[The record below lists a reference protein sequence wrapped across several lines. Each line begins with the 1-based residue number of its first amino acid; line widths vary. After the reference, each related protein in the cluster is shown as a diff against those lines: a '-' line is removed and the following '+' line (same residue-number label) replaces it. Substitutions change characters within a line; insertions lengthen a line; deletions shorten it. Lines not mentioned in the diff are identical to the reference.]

1 MNVQRRHTSPLP
13 PIARFALLSLAAHA
27 SLLIAWQYP
36 ALFAGQRDSVLSVTL
51 TGAAQP
57 PAPAQVSAMPR
68 PERQRL
74 SEPQSTQYAQTNAAL
89 DVRHAEANTAA
100 SDAADQPESATD
112 GQGISHEP
120 ARAHLQA
127 RLLTELARHFS
138 YPDMAR
144 RRGWEGTVLLG
155 LSVESD
161 GRLDKIH
168 VARSSG
174 YAVLDRSALNS
185 LSRLGRLVEASA
197 WLDGR
202 GMDMQLPV
210 IYRLIEN

>member
-1 MNVQRRHTSPLP
+1 MNVRHQCGSPLP
-13 PIARFALLSLAAHA
+13 LIARFALLSLAAHA
-27 SLLIAWQYP
+27 SLLIAWQHP
-36 ALFAGQRDSVLSVTL
+36 ALVAGQRDSILSMML
-51 TGAAQP
+51 MGATQP
-57 PAPAQVSAMPR
+57 PAPALVSAIPH
-68 PERQRL
+68 PQRHHPPG
-74 SEPQSTQYAQTNAAL
+74 SPPTQYAQTNAASG
-89 DVRHAEANTAA
+89 VRHTEADTAA
-100 SDAADQPESATD
+100 SDAVDQPESATD
-112 GQGISHEP
+112 GQGISHES
-120 ARAHLQA
+120 ARAQLQA
-127 RLLTELARHFS
+127 RLLSELARHFN
-138 YPDMAR
+138 YPDFAR

-161 GRLDKIH
+161 GHLDKIH

-185 LSRLGRLVEASA
+185 LSRLGYLVEASA